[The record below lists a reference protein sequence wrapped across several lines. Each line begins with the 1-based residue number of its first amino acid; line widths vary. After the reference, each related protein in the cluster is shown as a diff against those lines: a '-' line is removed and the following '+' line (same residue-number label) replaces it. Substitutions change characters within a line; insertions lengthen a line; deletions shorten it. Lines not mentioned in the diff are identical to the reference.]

1 MTRFQ
6 VDLVGH
12 RGDCWR
18 LDTEEEVIQEIK
30 KRYPDAILARDYQFR
45 GSTARGDKSSIA
57 CSGETPS
64 MPTWATRL

>member
-18 LDTEEEVIQEIK
+18 LDAE
-30 KRYPDAILARDYQFR
+30 
-45 GSTARGDKSSIA
+45 SIV
-57 CSGETPS
+57 CSGGKPS
-64 MPTWATRL
+64 MPTWTTREMHEDERIHSAREDLLPGLIP